1 MSYRLEAANH
11 FAGGY
16 LDRASRLRQD
26 PAWLN
31 AALKDERTL
40 FVPVHADRCLVA
52 SLEAPRA
59 RFMQRAQLRALGCEP
74 EAQSAVFLGLYQDRA
89 VFALPLEAPPSTDID
104 GEFVDLWQVGQ
115 RLAPAEAAIL
125 AYAKAMIGWRVHHR
139 YCSYSGEPLAVDS
152 GGHVLATPDGRK
164 LFPRVDPAI
173 IVLVTHGERCLLG
186 RQAAWPAHRYS
197 TIAGF
202 VEPGES
208 LEDAVAREVE
218 EETNVRVG
226 EVRYHSSQ
234 PWPFPSSLMLG
245 FTARAQSTEIR
256 LNDAELADAAWF
268 ERADIIDG
276 RIRVPPGLSISHR
289 LIRSWFD
296 AWDGPK
302 LADVLGGATRW

>member
-1 MSYRLEAANH
+1 MAHVPQPANH

-26 PAWLN
+26 AAWLS
-31 AALKDERTL
+31 AALADERSL

-59 RFMQRAQLRALGCEP
+59 RFMQRAQLAALGCEP
-74 EAQSAVFLGLYQDRA
+74 ATRTAVFLGLYEDRA
-89 VFALPLEAPPSTDID
+89 VFALPLEQPPEGID

-115 RLAPAEAAIL
+115 RLAAAEAAIL
-125 AYAKAMIGWRVHHR
+125 AYAKAMIGWRIHHR
-139 YCSYSGEPLAVDS
+139 FCSMTGEPLAVDS
-152 GGHVLATPDGRK
+152 GGHVLAAPDGRK

-186 RQAAWPAHRYS
+186 RQAGWPQQRYS

-208 LEDAVAREVE
+208 LEDAVAREVA
-218 EETNVRVG
+218 EETNIHVG
-226 EVRYHSSQ
+226 EVCYHSSQ

-245 FTARAQSTEIR
+245 FTARANSTDIR
-256 LNDAELADAAWF
+256 LNDAELADAGWF
-268 ERADIIDG
+268 DRSDIIEG

-296 AWDGPK
+296 AWEGPS
-302 LADVLGGATRW
+302 LAKVLGGTTRW

>member
-1 MSYRLEAANH
+1 MAQDPEAVNH

-26 PAWLN
+26 AAWLG
-31 AALKDERTL
+31 AALRDPRSV
-40 FVPVHADRCLVA
+40 FVPVHAEQCLVA

-59 RFMQRAQLRALGCEP
+59 RFVQQAQLAALGCEP
-74 EAQSAVFLGLYQDRA
+74 AAHNAVFLGLYEDRA
-89 VFALPLEAPPSTDID
+89 VFALPLDAPPESLD

-125 AYAKAMIGWRVHHR
+125 AYAKAMIGWRTHHR
-139 YCSYSGEPLAVDS
+139 FCSMTGEPLAVDS
-152 GGHVLATPDGRK
+152 GGHVLAAPDGRK

-173 IVLVTHGERCLLG
+173 IVLVTAGERCLLG
-186 RQAAWPAHRYS
+186 RQAAWPEQRYS

-208 LEDAVAREVE
+208 LEDAVAREVA
-218 EETNVRVG
+218 EETNIQVG

-245 FTARAQSTEIR
+245 FTAQAKSTEIR
-256 LNDAELADAAWF
+256 LNDAELADAGWF
-268 ERADIIDG
+268 QRSDIIEG

-296 AWDGPK
+296 AWEGPT
-302 LADVLGGATRW
+302 LAKVLGGTTRW

>member
-1 MSYRLEAANH
+1 MARRPEPANH

-26 PAWLN
+26 AAWLS
-31 AALKDERTL
+31 AALADERSL

-59 RFMQRAQLRALGCEP
+59 RFLQRAQLVTLGCEP
-74 EAQSAVFLGLYQDRA
+74 DAHTAVFLGLYQDRA
-89 VFALPLEAPPSTDID
+89 VFALPLDTPPEGMD

-115 RLAPAEAAIL
+115 RLDPAEAAIL
-125 AYAKAMIGWRVHHR
+125 AYAKAMIGWRTHHR
-139 YCSYSGEPLAVDS
+139 FCSMTGDPLVVDS
-152 GGHVLATPDGRK
+152 GGHVLAAPDGRK

-186 RQAAWPAHRYS
+186 RQTTWPEQRYS

-218 EETNVRVG
+218 EETNIRVG

-245 FTARAQSTEIR
+245 FTAQAQSTDIQ
-256 LNDAELADAAWF
+256 LNDGELADAGWF
-268 ERADIIDG
+268 AREDIVNG
-276 RIRVPPGLSISHR
+276 RIRVPPGMSISHR
-289 LIRSWFD
+289 LIRDWFD
-296 AWDGPK
+296 AWDGPT
-302 LADVLGGATRW
+302 LAEVLGGTTRW